1 MVLSPNCAKI
11 KSVASKQNS
20 PKGNAV
26 EKLSRISRYHEFKN
40 SPKEDLKKIA
50 RRPKYSKKSKG
61 PRDPG
66 YLNCQEVQVAKKSSK
81 RSKLPRDRNCQEV
94 QIAKMSRVQGL
105 PQEIQMS
112 KRSMLSKLP
121 RDPNVQELPREV
133 HIVRSWAFPRNCI
146 SLYCKRPTIG
156 ADEPSVVKANIV
168 QACNQK
174 RVRPT
179 LLSISWKFQL
189 LANLVH

>member
-61 PRDPG
+61 PRDPC

-81 RSKLPRDRNCQEV
+81 RSKLPRGLNRQDVKSPRV
-94 QIAKMSRVQGL
+94 PSRDPKV
-105 PQEIQMS
+105 QEIHVVKVT
-112 KRSMLSKLP
+112 KRSKCP
-121 RDPNVQELPREV
+121 RASPRSP
-133 HIVRSWAFPRNCI
+133 HC
-146 SLYCKRPTIG
+146 
-156 ADEPSVVKANIV
+156 
-168 QACNQK
+168 
-174 RVRPT
+174 
-179 LLSISWKFQL
+179 
-189 LANLVH
+189 